1 MNSEQGPTDAE
12 PSSRMDLFVN
22 EARLGVRI
30 KDGMLTLEESPGD
43 PTEKC
48 SLQQYAHSAERAE
61 DLTREI
67 GLRFPGTK
75 DRKPALAP
83 APHRQGGGILIEF
96 ARRLLSR

>member
-1 MNSEQGPTDAE
+1 MNPDQAPADAE
-12 PSSRMDLFVN
+12 PSSSMDLFVN

-30 KDGMLTLEESPGD
+30 KDGMLTMEESQGD

-48 SLQQYAHSAERAE
+48 SLQQYAHSAERAR

-75 DRKPALAP
+75 DRKPAP
-83 APHRQGGGILIEF
+83 TPHHQGGGILAEF
-96 ARRLLSR
+96 GRRFFSK